1 MVKILK
7 QKTKLQLEILLI
19 VLDLADLRVKSIIYL
34 IKYKKSQILNCG
46 YGIGFSILQIINSLN
61 KILKKPI
68 KYKFWPEKKRR
79 YRKSSS

>member
-7 QKTKLQLEILLI
+7 QKTKLQLEILLCFGFSR
-19 VLDLADLRVKSIIYL
+19 LRIKSIIYL

-61 KILKKPI
+61 KILKNQ
-68 KYKFWPEKKRR
+68 
-79 YRKSSS
+79 